1 MAVDLSSARGN
12 AAPKTMKRRS
22 STCLCLGLLAL
33 AVTACRKPDPVQEM
47 EKAAV
52 AIEKLE
58 KATPPAA
65 SGDYDPAKAGPP
77 PAKQL
82 KDAITDFKAG
92 KMEDA
97 VTRVQLLRSQTVL
110 TPEQRMAVQDSI
122 AALMAE
128 IYALAE
134 KGDARAAAAVAQY
147 ERMQT
152 MRR

>member
-1 MAVDLSSARGN
+1 MKRLSSPG
-12 AAPKTMKRRS
+12 
-22 STCLCLGLLAL
+22 LWLGTLSL
-33 AVTACRKPDPVQEM
+33 AVTACRKPDPMQEM

-58 KATPPAA
+58 KATPAA
-65 SGDYDPAKAGPP
+65 PSGDYDPAKAGPP

-82 KDAITDFKAG
+82 KDAIADFKAG

-128 IYALAE
+128 VYALAE
-134 KGDARAAAAVAQY
+134 KGDARAVAAVAQY